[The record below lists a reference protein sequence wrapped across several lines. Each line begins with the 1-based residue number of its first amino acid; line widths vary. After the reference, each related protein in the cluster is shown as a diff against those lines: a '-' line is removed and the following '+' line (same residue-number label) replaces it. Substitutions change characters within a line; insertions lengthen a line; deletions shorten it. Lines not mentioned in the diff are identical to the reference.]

1 MFVLQQEWIEAKGEE
16 EVALQEVKAVKE
28 KLAKNEAKMKAEAP
42 GQDELKKKYK
52 EQEELLGES
61 HNFV

>member
-1 MFVLQQEWIEAKGEE
+1 
-16 EVALQEVKAVKE
+16 
-28 KLAKNEAKMKAEAP
+28 MKAEAP

-61 HNFV
+61 HKWWEHKLLLLIWLGHIYLYVYQINKN